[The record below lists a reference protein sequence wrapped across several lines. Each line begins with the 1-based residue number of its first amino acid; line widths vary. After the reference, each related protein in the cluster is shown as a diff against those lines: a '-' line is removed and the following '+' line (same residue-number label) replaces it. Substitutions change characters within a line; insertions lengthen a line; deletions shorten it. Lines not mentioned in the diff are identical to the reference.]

1 MSPENL
7 QGLPDS
13 WTIGIALDFKSAV
26 LGRCGAEIVEPAHT
40 GAGKKGNA
48 TMARKNTAVFG
59 IYALYDMLEEA
70 LTQLRGAGFRSEDMS
85 VLLPENL
92 GSKEL
97 ATVKATKAPEGVA
110 AGAGSGAVLGGVL
123 GWLVGAG
130 MLALPGLGSLLAAGP
145 LVAALAGMGAGGAVG
160 GFTGALLGLGLPEYE
175 AKRYVGRIRWGGI
188 LLSVHCDDSEWRRK
202 AKEILKLTGAEHIA
216 ATNEAAADFAH
227 SDRPIPDVEA
237 SPGRD
242 MRQLNRQ

>member
-1 MSPENL
+1 
-7 QGLPDS
+7 
-13 WTIGIALDFKSAV
+13 
-26 LGRCGAEIVEPAHT
+26 
-40 GAGKKGNA
+40 
-48 TMARKNTAVFG
+48 MARKNTAVFG

-70 LTQLRGAGFRSEDMS
+70 LTQLRSAGFRNEDMS

-130 MLALPGLGSLLAAGP
+130 MLAVPGLGSLLAAGP

-160 GFTGALLGLGLPEYE
+160 GFTGALIGLGLPEYE
-175 AKRYVGRIRWGGI
+175 AKR
-188 LLSVHCDDSEWRRK
+188 
-202 AKEILKLTGAEHIA
+202 
-216 ATNEAAADFAH
+216 
-227 SDRPIPDVEA
+227 
-237 SPGRD
+237 
-242 MRQLNRQ
+242 

>member
-1 MSPENL
+1 VPA
-7 QGLPDS
+7 QIFGQIPGL
-13 WTIGIALDFKSAV
+13 GEKGSA
-26 LGRCGAEIVEPAHT
+26 II
-40 GAGKKGNA
+40 
-48 TMARKNTAVFG
+48 ARKNTAVFG

-70 LTQLRGAGFRSEDMS
+70 LTQLRNAGFRNEDMS

-130 MLALPGLGSLLAAGP
+130 MLAIPGLGPLLAAGP
-145 LVAALAGMGAGGAVG
+145 LVAALAGIGAGGAVG
-160 GFTGALLGLGLPEYE
+160 GFTGALIGLGLPDYE
-175 AKRYVGRIRWGGI
+175 AKRYEGRVRRGGI
-188 LLSVHCDDSEWRRK
+188 LLSVHCDDWEWRRK
-202 AKEILKLTGAEHIA
+202 AKEILKQTGAENIA
-216 ATNEAAADFAH
+216 ATNEAPADFAR

-237 SPGRD
+237 IPSKEMG
-242 MRQLNRQ
+242 QLEPAIELDPAN